1 MAEVRFSK
9 SSKFLTVVFIVSVLA
24 TISLE
29 LLTAQVDHILPVA
42 TQQEMREFTYVLA
55 ERTRQSLVDGHLWLS
70 VLTRPP
76 QSRFTR
82 VQRVS
87 CCLCLL
93 YVTMLANAVFYKNGG
108 APGHSITMGPFS
120 VSVQEVVVY
129 KGRGWWDVRKDCLFV
144 C

>member
-1 MAEVRFSK
+1 MAEVRLSK
-9 SSKFLTVVFIVSVLA
+9 SSKFPIAVFIVIVVA
-24 TISLE
+24 TIRLE
-29 LLTAQVDHILPVA
+29 LLAAQVDRILPVA

-93 YVTMLANAVFYKNGG
+93 YVTMLANAMFYKNDGT
-108 APGHSITMGPFS
+108 PGHSFTIGPFS
-120 VSVQEVVVY
+120 VSVQEVVVETTRV
-129 KGRGWWDVRKDCLFV
+129 GDGGM
-144 C
+144 